1 MFMLKRCLRSW
12 MENGL
17 KIPQMELV
25 AVNQRTDSTKVKRKI
40 TKGQT
45 TIYETVYRKLMIEQH
60 EPH

>member
-1 MFMLKRCLRSW
+1 MFMLKRCLLSW
-12 MENGL
+12 MENSL
-17 KIPQMELV
+17 KIPQVELV
-25 AVNQRTDSTKVKRKI
+25 AVNQRTDSTKVKRTI

>member
-1 MFMLKRCLRSW
+1 
-12 MENGL
+12 MENSL
-17 KIPQMELV
+17 KIPQVELV

>member
-1 MFMLKRCLRSW
+1 
-12 MENGL
+12 MENSL
-17 KIPQMELV
+17 KIPQVELV
-25 AVNQRTDSTKVKRKI
+25 AVNQRTDSTKVKGKI

>member
-1 MFMLKRCLRSW
+1 MLKRCLLSW
-12 MENGL
+12 MENSL
-17 KIPQMELV
+17 KIPQVELV

>member
-1 MFMLKRCLRSW
+1 MFMLKRCLLSW
-12 MENGL
+12 MENSL
-17 KIPQMELV
+17 KIPQVELV